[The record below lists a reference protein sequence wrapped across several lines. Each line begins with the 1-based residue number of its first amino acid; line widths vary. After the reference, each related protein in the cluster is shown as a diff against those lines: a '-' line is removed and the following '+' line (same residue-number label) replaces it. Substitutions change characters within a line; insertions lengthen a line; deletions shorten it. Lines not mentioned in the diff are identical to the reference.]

1 MRPMRK
7 LETEDIL
14 PKHQRPL
21 DIRDR
26 ETGVIGCHDVKRR
39 RARAPD
45 CLSIRFNSER
55 RNAQRPIQERW
66 IGPNAFGGDAK
77 IVLGSADIF

>member
-1 MRPMRK
+1 MIVKPQITQISQIQRRITARWQLHELRLLMRPMRK

-26 ETGVIGCHDVKRR
+26 ETGVIGRHDVKRR
-39 RARAPD
+39 SAHAPS
-45 CLSIRFNSER
+45 L
-55 RNAQRPIQERW
+55 
-66 IGPNAFGGDAK
+66 
-77 IVLGSADIF
+77 

>member
-39 RARAPD
+39 SAHA
-45 CLSIRFNSER
+45 L
-55 RNAQRPIQERW
+55 
-66 IGPNAFGGDAK
+66 
-77 IVLGSADIF
+77 IV